1 MPTPLKR
8 QIANTLRGQ
17 ILAGKWS
24 EGTRIKEEVLAD
36 RFGVS
41 RGPIRDV
48 MLELSK
54 EGLLRALPNRGV
66 SINRMPSRKA
76 RRIYLRT
83 RRGLETLAL
92 RDGFPDWSGNDLL
105 ATEKILRHF
114 RVAAEFGDLSEV
126 IEYDV
131 AFHRSIIERYREDN
145 LLVLWLPLMTTL
157 ALPYSRHR
165 DLMESYQE
173 HQDILAALKK
183 GDLEKALTLLKTH
196 IQ

>member
-8 QIANTLRGQ
+8 QIVDTLRGQ

-24 EGTRIKEEVLAD
+24 EGTRIKEETLAD
-36 RFGVS
+36 QFGVS

-83 RRGLETLAL
+83 RRDLETLAL
-92 RDGFPDWSGNDLL
+92 QDGFPHWSGDDLL
-105 ATEKILRHF
+105 TAEKILRHF

-131 AFHRSIIERYREDN
+131 AFHRSIIERYREEN

-165 DLMESYQE
+165 DLMESLRE
-173 HQDILAALKK
+173 HEDILAALKK
-183 GDLEKALTLLKTH
+183 GDLQQAITLLKTH

>member
-83 RRGLETLAL
+83 RRDLETLAL
-92 RDGFPDWSGNDLL
+92 RDGFPHWSGNDLL

>member
-24 EGTRIKEEVLAD
+24 EGTRIKEEALAD
-36 RFGVS
+36 QFGVS

-54 EGLLRALPNRGV
+54 EGLLHALPNRGV
-66 SINRMPSRKA
+66 SISRLPTRKA
-76 RRIYLRT
+76 RRIYLQT
-83 RRGLETLAL
+83 RRDLETLAL
-92 RDGFPDWSGNDLL
+92 RDGFPHWSGNDLL
-105 ATEKILRHF
+105 SAEKILRHF

-145 LLVLWLPLMTTL
+145 LLVLWLPVMTTL
-157 ALPYSRHR
+157 ALPYTRHR

-173 HQDILAALKK
+173 HEDILATLKK
-183 GDLEKALTLLKTH
+183 GDLEQALTLLKTH

>member
-24 EGTRIKEEVLAD
+24 EGTRIKEEALAD
-36 RFGVS
+36 QFGVS

-54 EGLLRALPNRGV
+54 EGLLHALPNRGV
-66 SINRMPSRKA
+66 SISRLPTRKA

-83 RRGLETLAL
+83 RRDLETLAL
-92 RDGFPDWSGNDLL
+92 RDGFPHWAGNDLL
-105 ATEKILRHF
+105 ASEKILRHF

-126 IEYDV
+126 IEFDV
-131 AFHRSIIERYREDN
+131 AFHRSIIERYREGN

>member
-1 MPTPLKR
+1 M
-8 QIANTLRGQ
+8 
-17 ILAGKWS
+17 
-24 EGTRIKEEVLAD
+24 E
-36 RFGVS
+36 
-41 RGPIRDV
+41 
-48 MLELSK
+48 
-54 EGLLRALPNRGV
+54 EGLLHALPNRGV
-66 SINRMPSRKA
+66 SISRLPTREA

-83 RRGLETLAL
+83 RRDLETLAL
-92 RDGFPDWSGNDLL
+92 RDGFPHWSGNDLL
-105 ATEKILRHF
+105 AVEKILRHF

-131 AFHRSIIERYREDN
+131 AFHRSIIERYWEDN

-173 HQDILAALKK
+173 HLDILATLKK
-183 GDLEKALTLLKTH
+183 GDLEQALTLLKTH

>member
-1 MPTPLKR
+1 M
-8 QIANTLRGQ
+8 
-17 ILAGKWS
+17 
-24 EGTRIKEEVLAD
+24 E
-36 RFGVS
+36 
-41 RGPIRDV
+41 
-48 MLELSK
+48 
-54 EGLLRALPNRGV
+54 EGLLHALPNKGV
-66 SINRMPSRKA
+66 SISRMPTRKA
-76 RRIYLRT
+76 RRIFLRT
-83 RRGLETLAL
+83 RRDLETLAL
-92 RDGFPDWSGNDLL
+92 QDGFPHWSEDDLL
-105 ATEKILRHF
+105 AAEKILRHF

-131 AFHRSIIERYREDN
+131 AFHRSIIERYREEN

>member
-92 RDGFPDWSGNDLL
+92 RDGFPHWSGNDLL

-165 DLMESYQE
+165 DLMESYRE
-173 HQDILAALKK
+173 HEDILAALKK